1 MKEIKKLKYN
11 EPRKRTCLQFFL
23 SVAVNE
29 LPSLNLLLKI
39 FNIPISF
46 TRFLFDPPLRL
57 INNYSL
63 KSGWIVAKYL
73 PSRESGEVNI
83 LKATIHRD
91 SKE

>member
-39 FNIPISF
+39 FLHSNIIY
-46 TRFLFDPPLRL
+46 PLSVWPAAPA
-57 INNYSL
+57 N
-63 KSGWIVAKYL
+63 
-73 PSRESGEVNI
+73 
-83 LKATIHRD
+83 
-91 SKE
+91 